1 MRATHGFL
9 VDGAVSR
16 KWFESPP
23 GRHPAPS
30 VARNPPL
37 GTLVP
42 PSGPRRATAAAPR
55 ASMDAVLP
63 PPSPTIRFDR
73 RKYGAELMVDAC
85 AISDIPGFI
94 TGPARPHRLAFY
106 EIALITAGDG
116 LLELDGVGL
125 PLAPRRA
132 LLTEPGETRRWRLAP
147 DSREPLAGMLVFF
160 EADFFN
166 AFFGDARFLENLPLV
181 AAAAAQRSLAA
192 APRAFDE
199 LIDVAGSMRDELRF
213 VRDDSSH
220 ALRAQAYRLLVA
232 LQRLG
237 SDLAASPADAA
248 RALARRFNALVDE
261 RFALA
266 ESVTRY
272 AELLHVTPRHLNGC
286 VQAACGRTASET
298 IHARRMLEAR
308 RLLLH
313 TGLGVGAIA
322 EQLHFSDASYFVRFF
337 RRHAGTTPRE
347 FRRRSA

>member
-1 MRATHGFL
+1 
-9 VDGAVSR
+9 
-16 KWFESPP
+16 
-23 GRHPAPS
+23 
-30 VARNPPL
+30 
-37 GTLVP
+37 
-42 PSGPRRATAAAPR
+42 
-55 ASMDAVLP
+55 MDTMPP
-63 PPSPTIRFDR
+63 PPSPTIHFDR
-73 RKYGAELMVDAC
+73 HKYGAELMVDAC

-94 TGPARPHRLAFY
+94 TGPTRPHRLAFY

-125 PLAPRRA
+125 PVAPRRA

-147 DSREPLAGMLVFF
+147 DSREPLRGMLVFF

-181 AAAAAQRSLAA
+181 AATADRRSLLA
-192 APRAFDE
+192 APRAFDD
-199 LIDVAGSMRDELRF
+199 LVDVAGSMRDELRL
-213 VRDDSSH
+213 VRADSSH
-220 ALRAQAYRLLVA
+220 ALRAQAYRLLVS

-237 SDLAASPADAA
+237 GDLAAAPADAR

-272 AELLHVTPRHLNGC
+272 AELLHVTPRHLNQC

-298 IHARRMLEAR
+298 IHARQMLEAR

-322 EQLHFSDASYFVRFF
+322 ERLNFGDASYFVRFF
-337 RRHAGTTPRE
+337 KRHAGATPRE
-347 FRRRSA
+347 FRLREA

>member
-1 MRATHGFL
+1 M
-9 VDGAVSR
+9 
-16 KWFESPP
+16 
-23 GRHPAPS
+23 
-30 VARNPPL
+30 VA
-37 GTLVP
+37 
-42 PSGPRRATAAAPR
+42 
-55 ASMDAVLP
+55 M
-63 PPSPTIRFDR
+63 PPSPTVLFDR

-94 TGPARPHRLAFY
+94 TGPTRPHRLAFY

-116 LLELDGVGL
+116 VLELDGVGL

-181 AAAAAQRSLAA
+181 AARAERRSLAA

-199 LIDVAGSMRDELRF
+199 LVGVAGDMRDELRC

-237 SDLAASPADAA
+237 GDLAAAPADAG
-248 RALARRFNALVDE
+248 RALARRFTALVDE
-261 RFALA
+261 RFALG

-272 AELLHVTPRHLNGC
+272 AESLHVTPRHLNEC

-298 IHARRMLEAR
+298 IHARQVLEAR

-313 TGLGVGAIA
+313 TELGVGAIA
-322 EQLHFSDASYFVRFF
+322 ERLHFSDASYFVRFF
-337 RRHAGTTPRE
+337 KRHAGATPRE
-347 FRRRSA
+347 FRRRGA